1 MVGPKGRKRLFS
13 LVTDCAVISMNWLN
27 MVKIVKS
34 FEAVC
39 DFMARDQ
46 CLESCRELYVH
57 LKPKQFKNLDEM
69 VSGDNLFAEV
79 HGGVFSCV
87 DKGLRSNKGAKQG
100 KSEKSDSSK
109 WSGKPA
115 IKCSICG
122 KGHLTVRCYKTPIG
136 NRYTAPK

>member
-1 MVGPKGRKRLFS
+1 
-13 LVTDCAVISMNWLN
+13 
-27 MVKIVKS
+27 
-34 FEAVC
+34 
-39 DFMARDQ
+39 MARNQ
-46 CLESCRELYVH
+46 CLESCRELYVY

-69 VSGDNLFAEV
+69 ASGTNLFAEV

-87 DKGLRSNKGAKQG
+87 DKGQRGNKGAKQG

-109 WSGKPA
+109 WSIKPA